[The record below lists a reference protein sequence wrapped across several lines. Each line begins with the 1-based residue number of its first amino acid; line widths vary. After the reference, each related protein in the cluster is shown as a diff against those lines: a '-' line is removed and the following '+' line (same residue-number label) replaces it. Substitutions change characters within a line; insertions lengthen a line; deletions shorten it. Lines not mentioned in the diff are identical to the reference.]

1 MVETVKDS
9 LRVGNCKITDADY
22 PVLQLVPACYSKSRQ
37 VDKLRENLKIAP
49 QQLSNSKEA
58 FAGNV
63 AEFTLYHTTRP
74 YGTLQEFCN
83 VYAPRLIVIHC
94 ENGKVFINVN
104 ADNNGRFFTVRGYTY
119 KQ

>member
-58 FAGNV
+58 IAGNV

-83 VYAPRLIVIHC
+83 VHAPRLIVVHC
-94 ENGKVFINVN
+94 DDGKVFINV
-104 ADNNGRFFTVRGYTY
+104 GRYFTVRGYTY